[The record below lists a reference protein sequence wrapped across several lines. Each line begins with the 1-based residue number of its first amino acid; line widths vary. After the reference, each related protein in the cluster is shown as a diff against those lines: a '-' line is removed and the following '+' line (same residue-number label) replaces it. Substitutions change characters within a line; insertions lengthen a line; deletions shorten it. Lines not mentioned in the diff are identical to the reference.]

1 MLTNYVKRYSPAL
14 GREMEYKTY
23 GDKGKAVLVFP
34 SQNGRFFDYENMGMV
49 GSVADYIESGKIR
62 LIWSITFSI

>member
-49 GSVADYIESGKIR
+49 GSIADYI
-62 LIWSITFSI
+62 